1 MARFC
6 AIVVCLSVSLPV
18 LAQTEIRS
26 PFPGE
31 PGHRRIL
38 SDALGESLGRSGVDY
53 LGASASAFRVSD
65 EADRRWAPGRY
76 FASLVAREGI
86 FNTRFGYVEGS
97 GGFDS
102 LFRTTDSGATA
113 EVTIGEEF
121 AWAIKNA
128 GGRVYASD
136 RALNWDHSDHMVTY
150 ELLRNGS
157 SFGYALFFEDW
168 GGHLSDRDF
177 NDVAVVLSLVP
188 TPSGAALG
196 LSALAVPGLAGLR
209 RRR

>member
-1 MARFC
+1 
-6 AIVVCLSVSLPV
+6 LP
-18 LAQTEIRS
+18 AFGQTEIRS

-38 SDALGESLGRSGVDY
+38 SDALGESLSRSGVDF
-53 LGASASAFRVSD
+53 LGSSASAMRVSD
-65 EADRRWAPGRY
+65 GADRRWAPGRY
-76 FASLVAREGI
+76 AASLIAREGI
-86 FNTRFGYVEGS
+86 FNKRFGYVEGS

-102 LFRTTDSGATA
+102 LFRTTDHGATA
-113 EVTIGEEF
+113 EVTIGSEF

-128 GGRVYASD
+128 GGHVYTSD
-136 RALNWDHSDHMVTY
+136 RTLNWDHADHMVTY

-157 SFGYALFFEDW
+157 SAGYALFFEDW

-188 TPSGAALG
+188 TPPGVALG
-196 LSALAVPGLAGLR
+196 LSALALPGLAGLR